1 MALIIR
7 MIVSAFFVSCD
18 NGKYE
23 RKGAGN
29 VDRLGYRQ
37 TKGGNEDM
45 EDGVFGR
52 GHDSMELMAKLGSTG
67 YMQRFYEFL
76 QGKFH
81 PENIT
86 AEDAPILSGD
96 QAWHVI
102 Y

>member
-23 RKGAGN
+23 RKGDSN

-52 GHDSMELMAKLGSTG
+52 GHDSMELMANLGLTC
-67 YMQRFYEFL
+67 YIQRF
-76 QGKFH
+76 
-81 PENIT
+81 
-86 AEDAPILSGD
+86 
-96 QAWHVI
+96 
-102 Y
+102 